1 MDRRALIQK
10 FFFVSTLIGIFLLG
24 GCGKQEK
31 VERSG
36 SGEKLWDLTSGKE
49 KLEEAIEISYA
60 IKTPVLFRDASM
72 GKADSSFVPRVS
84 GG

>member
-10 FFFVSTLIGIFLLG
+10 FFFVSTLMSIFLLG

-31 VERSG
+31 IERSG
-36 SGEKLWDLTSGKE
+36 SEEELWDLANGQE
-49 KLEEAIEISYA
+49 KSEEAIEIIYA
-60 IKTPVLFRDASM
+60 KESPALFRDASM
-72 GKADSSFVPRVS
+72 GKADPNFVPKVT